1 MISPR
6 DLTADLRS
14 LPHPAPPPDLTG
26 IVLARI
32 AQLEAKKEERK
43 TVSAAAETGAKR
55 RADWAVWISL
65 GGLVAGLVIAMLNF
79 PIPSDA
85 TSFGRGGPMAGL
97 RDVSSAPQGTL
108 ALVAGFVIYVVSLYL
123 PVRER
128 R

>member
-6 DLTADLRS
+6 DLTADLRA

-32 AQLEAKKEERK
+32 AQLEEKKTASTAAVE
-43 TVSAAAETGAKR
+43 TAAAR
-55 RADWAVWISL
+55 RADWAVWIPL
-65 GGLVAGLVIAMLNF
+65 GGLMAGLVIAMLNL
-79 PIPSDA
+79 PVPSPMTA
-85 TSFGRGGPMAGL
+85 LGRGGAMAGL
-97 RDVSSAPQGTL
+97 GNVSSAPQATL
-108 ALVAGFVIYVVSLYL
+108 ALVAGFAIYVVSLFL